1 MTYWKK
7 SISVSHAILW
17 IQEMLAHLKIGWCRL
32 QDAGRGVQGTWRG
45 LCLHLGSFPAL
56 LILFLFP
63 WTLLYFVF
71 QTTTILSL
79 QSPNCRQRYI
89 QPAHQNFLF
98 SWIKLFLSSPALKH
112 FAWKLNVFGQNFSFS
127 PFSSDLWRKVVFTAE
142 HLLNGQSR
150 LHFCNT
156 LTAAR
161 TLPHFDKI
169 IKNTCFLQNIFFATQ
184 SHWPEY
190 FPILTKSS
198 WFFRTRIKTKKEN
211 DTLGN

>member
-1 MTYWKK
+1 MEGGRARDMKGPL
-7 SISVSHAILW
+7 SPPW
-17 IQEMLAHLKIGWCRL
+17 IIPRIAH
-32 QDAGRGVQGTWRG
+32 
-45 LCLHLGSFPAL
+45 SFS
-56 LILFLFP
+56 FP

-71 QTTTILSL
+71 LTTTILSL

-89 QPAHQNFLF
+89 QPVHQNFLF
-98 SWIKLFLSSPALKH
+98 SWIKILLSSPALKY

-169 IKNTCFLQNIFFATQ
+169 IKNTCSLQNVFATQ

-190 FPILTKSS
+190 FPILRKSS
-198 WFFRTRIKTKKEN
+198 WFFLTRIKTKKRERHIGE
-211 DTLGN
+211 LI

>member
-1 MTYWKK
+1 MVQATRCREGRARDMKGPL
-7 SISVSHAILW
+7 SPPW
-17 IQEMLAHLKIGWCRL
+17 IIPRIAHSFSFF
-32 QDAGRGVQGTWRG
+32 
-45 LCLHLGSFPAL
+45 LGHCY
-56 LILFLFP
+56 ILFFKRQQSYHCNLP
-63 WTLLYFVF
+63 IADKYFLNVLIRISYCHRANYF
-71 QTTTILSL
+71 FRPL
-79 QSPNCRQRYI
+79 
-89 QPAHQNFLF
+89 
-98 SWIKLFLSSPALKH
+98 ALKH

-169 IKNTCFLQNIFFATQ
+169 IKNTCSLQNVFATQ

-190 FPILTKSS
+190 FPILRKSS
-198 WFFRTRIKTKKEN
+198 WFVLTRIKTKKERHIWE
-211 DTLGN
+211 LI